1 MLGRNLVLSLGE
13 SMPLEAREIN
23 GYNLIPRF
31 KGYISKILK
40 FIVVILKFGEL
51 CNTSAVC
58 GAGLATVF

>member
-31 KGYISKILK
+31 KG
-40 FIVVILKFGEL
+40 
-51 CNTSAVC
+51 
-58 GAGLATVF
+58 

>member
-31 KGYISKILK
+31 KGQIGEILK
-40 FIVVILKFGEL
+40 FHSRSFKF
-51 CNTSAVC
+51 
-58 GAGLATVF
+58 